1 MPCSF
6 CGIVGHNRRTC
17 QRFDLLAA
25 AATEEQTNVE
35 TEDTTQSGSNATQ
48 DQVSQQAQTS
58 AVPPVQ
64 ASSELGGEEG
74 SVVTQDNTGSVN
86 SQTPKY
92 GSGLQIDV
100 QA

>member
-1 MPCSF
+1 MDISSL
-6 CGIVGHNRRTC
+6 GSSV
-17 QRFDLLAA
+17 AA
-25 AATEEQTNVE
+25 LKSTRSTSVE

-48 DQVSQQAQTS
+48 DQLSQQAHTS
-58 AVPPVQ
+58 AVPPVK

-74 SVVTQDNTGSVN
+74 GVVTQDNSGSAN
-86 SQTPKY
+86 AQTPKY